1 MYILFRRNY
10 MKRSILGLL
19 GLLFLLSG
27 CSNEADFL
35 VTEVSE
41 YQQASDHYMKIVFTP
56 EDIPNGTELVAVKV
70 GGISIKET
78 YLLNDSNVNSPEE
91 WEKNKISN
99 LPANITEGEEH
110 AVLLI
115 SEDPQIKEQDRLLF
129 DYSTGDQVTSVESD
143 FLQ

>member
-1 MYILFRRNY
+1 MKKSIIGLF
-10 MKRSILGLL
+10 
-19 GLLFLLSG
+19 GLLFLISG

-41 YQQASDHYMKIVFTP
+41 YQQASNHYMKIVFTP
-56 EDIPNGTELVAVKV
+56 EYIPSGTELAAVKV
-70 GGISIKET
+70 GGISIKEA
-78 YLLNDSNVNSPEE
+78 YLLNDSNVNSPKE

-99 LPANITEGEEH
+99 LPAIITDGEQH

-115 SEDPQIKEQDRLLF
+115 SEDPQLKEQDQILF
-129 DYSTGDQVTSVESD
+129 DYSNGDQITSIESD